1 MDLIEVFEKF
11 PTQTAC
17 IVYLENIRWPETP
30 TCPHCHSDHVARK
43 AEKGRIGRWNC
54 HACHSSYNVLSGT
67 IFEKTKVDLRK
78 WFLAINLMLN
88 AKKSLS
94 SYQLAR
100 DIKTTHPTAL
110 YMQHR
115 IRAAMADQDTILQG
129 IIEADETYVGG
140 KPRRTNT
147 KDDHTPHPPGRGTKK
162 TPVIGVV
169 ERGGSVVAKVATD
182 LSGKG
187 IVKFLKKHVTL
198 PASLLVTDE
207 YRGYHAVD
215 GLMAHEVI
223 NHSQAYAVGDVH
235 TNTIEG
241 FWALIKR
248 AWYGSHHHYSKT
260 YMPLFIAET
269 SWKYNERKNPHMFNT
284 FLRGVF
290 A

>member
-11 PTQTAC
+11 PTQEAC
-17 IVYLENIRWPETP
+17 IAHLEKHRWPETP
-30 TCPHCHSDHVARK
+30 TCPHCHSAHVARK

-115 IRAAMADQDTILQG
+115 IRAAMAENDTGLQG
-129 IIEADETYVGG
+129 VVEADETFVGG
-140 KPRRTNT
+140 RPRRTNK
-147 KDDHTPHPPGRGTKK
+147 KDDHKPNKPGRGTKK
-162 TPVIGVV
+162 TAVLGVV
-169 ERGGSVVAKVATD
+169 ERGGHVIAKVASDWT
-182 LSGKG
+182 GKG
-187 IVKFLKKHVTL
+187 IVKFLKKHISL
-198 PASLLVTDE
+198 EDSLLVTDE
-207 YRGYHAVD
+207 YLGYHAVD
-215 GLMAHEVI
+215 SLMAHEVI
-223 NHSQAYAVGDVH
+223 NHSEQYASGDIH

-248 AWYGSHHHYSKT
+248 AWYGSHHHYSKKDR
-260 YMPLFIAET
+260 PLFIAET
-269 SWKYNERKNPHMFNT
+269 SWKYNERKNPRLFDT